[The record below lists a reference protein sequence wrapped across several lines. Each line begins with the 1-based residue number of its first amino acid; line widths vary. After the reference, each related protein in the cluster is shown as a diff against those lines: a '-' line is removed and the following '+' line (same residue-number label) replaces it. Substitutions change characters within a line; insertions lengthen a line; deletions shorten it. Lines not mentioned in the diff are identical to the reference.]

1 VKKYSLETTNIES
14 ENKVVKSSLVYRMGL
29 TIYGDIVFA
38 GKSGIP
44 VRKAR
49 TVITLSSWDILESN
63 ENTIVVIAPRL
74 NYVNTYDTY
83 LHMNESTFEST
94 YIYD

>member
-1 VKKYSLETTNIES
+1 
-14 ENKVVKSSLVYRMGL
+14 
-29 TIYGDIVFA
+29 
-38 GKSGIP
+38 
-44 VRKAR
+44 VRKAG

-63 ENTIVVIAPRL
+63 ENTIVVIASRL